1 MPQGLELHG
10 RNHTSKKPIRSFN
23 TTKTG
28 RGGDQSGRYHAN
40 AGWEKIEAA
49 HARAHIDPAKVIA
62 AKIKSLKSR
71 VSDIGRETFNV
82 SPEVTRKKIK
92 AVQLLISRFSG
103 DRTGFLAEL
112 KDIEQSQNSSK

>member
-28 RGGDQSGRYHAN
+28 RWGDQSGRYHAN
-40 AGWEKIEAA
+40 AWWEKIEAA

-71 VSDIGRETFNV
+71 VSDIWRETFNV

-92 AVQLLISRFSG
+92 AVQLLISRFSW
-103 DRTGFLAEL
+103 DRTWFLAEL